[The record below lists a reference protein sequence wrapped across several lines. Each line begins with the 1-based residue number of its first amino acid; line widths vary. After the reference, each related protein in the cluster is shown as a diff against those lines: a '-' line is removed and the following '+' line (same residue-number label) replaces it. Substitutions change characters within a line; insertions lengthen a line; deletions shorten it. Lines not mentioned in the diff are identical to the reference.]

1 MGILIHHKKFLF
13 FGCWFIS
20 DNEKLG
26 VFGLVKS
33 EDFLILYFR
42 PTSPEKIRFLGRD

>member
-1 MGILIHHKKFLF
+1 
-13 FGCWFIS
+13 
-20 DNEKLG
+20 
-26 VFGLVKS
+26 LVKS